1 MKRLLYMVLVCLLT
15 QSANAYIL
23 NIVEDTVIEGGWNIG
38 GSQYLYNDS
47 GILDWNSSA
56 FDYID
61 NWWNITDNWWNITD
75 SRYIINISDVLDVNE
90 SALNETT
97 ARFLLNINDTI
108 DARLSTTFYN
118 ANTSNATYGTI
129 EGILSDTYH
138 LDGNYDGITYNFTE
152 VSGSPGLDVRFNF
165 TNITDLSTILIR
177 YKTSDLSGDFPN
189 IQLYEYIEDEWEDYE
204 LMAESLT
211 FVILDLGVYDSSSHI
226 ENGLVQMRIYEEN
239 NGNINDLYMCDWIV
253 ASLGYGTPSG
263 TEVDPFW
270 EEQKVIVF
278 NNFTESRNNATA
290 QDARFN
296 DYLSLVGGTLTGD
309 LVGTNVNAT
318 LGISITA
325 ENKTLCWGTACE
337 VCEYYNGTHQVKE
350 SPCSI

>member
-1 MKRLLYMVLVCLLT
+1 
-15 QSANAYIL
+15 
-23 NIVEDTVIEGGWNIG
+23 
-38 GSQYLYNDS
+38 
-47 GILDWNSSA
+47 
-56 FDYID
+56 
-61 NWWNITDNWWNITD
+61 
-75 SRYIINISDVLDVNE
+75 
-90 SALNETT
+90 
-97 ARFLLNINDTI
+97 
-108 DARLSTTFYN
+108 
-118 ANTSNATYGTI
+118 
-129 EGILSDTYH
+129 
-138 LDGNYDGITYNFTE
+138 
-152 VSGSPGLDVRFNF
+152 
-165 TNITDLSTILIR
+165 
-177 YKTSDLSGDFPN
+177 
-189 IQLYEYIEDEWEDYE
+189 
-204 LMAESLT
+204 
-211 FVILDLGVYDSSSHI
+211 LGVYDSSSHI